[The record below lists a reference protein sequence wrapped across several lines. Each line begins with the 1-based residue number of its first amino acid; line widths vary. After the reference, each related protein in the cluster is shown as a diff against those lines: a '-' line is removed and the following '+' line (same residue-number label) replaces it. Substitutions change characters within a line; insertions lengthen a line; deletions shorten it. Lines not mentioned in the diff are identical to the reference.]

1 MGRIQLGL
9 PVILLLGATA
19 VYSDEQV
26 DGVDD
31 EPRRCIN
38 TGSILRTRIIDDSN
52 IVFIMRGDKMYL
64 NTLRKPCSGLARGGS
79 FYYAT
84 PTRSLCEME
93 RIGHAD
99 YMTVG
104 RSLGGRCA
112 LGIFKR
118 TSLEDLERIFAP
130 RFKEPETREVN
141 PPSIEEFDTEDDG
154 GETAE
159 PAELG
164 DSET

>member
-84 PTRSLCEME
+84 PTRSLCEMQ
-93 RIGHAD
+93 RIGYAD
-99 YMTVG
+99 YMTTD
-104 RSLGGRCA
+104 RKYKPLFWTIRRAPGGQNPSQRCLVA
-112 LGIFKR
+112 L
-118 TSLEDLERIFAP
+118 P
-130 RFKEPETREVN
+130 N
-141 PPSIEEFDTEDDG
+141 PPKVARRAF
-154 GETAE
+154 
-159 PAELG
+159 
-164 DSET
+164 